1 MPRTVK
7 VDIGGEAERKFTAAL
22 NELYS
27 LFAPLTM
34 ASVARRVGVSEP
46 AVSHWLRGRRAP
58 QERSLARLHSEAVK
72 VALTT
77 GRAVPYRLDQLID
90 MRHEVCCGPS
100 ACKDR
105 RAARSA
111 STEGDRRN
119 SGCPPAGSEGD
130 RRNAQAPSL
139 PAVGKRSPTGE
150 ALALLAAGNRNEA
163 FQLLR
168 LMGISAPVAQI
179 QSAVEMLLEHGDEAA
194 ARILLGGMASHRGDE
209 MVDMVIFAFHAQME
223 VQS

>member
-7 VDIGGEAERKFTAAL
+7 VDIDGGVEREFTAAL

-58 QERSLARLHSEAVK
+58 QEPSLARLYSEAVK
-72 VALTT
+72 VALAT
-77 GRAVPYRLDQLID
+77 GRTVPYRLDQLID
-90 MRHEVCCGPS
+90 MRHEACCGSS
-100 ACKDR
+100 ACRDR

-111 STEGDRRN
+111 LAEGDRRN
-119 SGCPPAGSEGD
+119 SECPPVGSEGD

-139 PAVGKRSPTGE
+139 LAVGKRSPTGE
-150 ALALLAAGNRNEA
+150 ALALLGAGNRNEA
-163 FQLLR
+163 FRILR
-168 LMGISAPVAQI
+168 RMSISAPVAQL
-179 QSAVEMLLEHGDEAA
+179 QSAVEMLLERGEEDA
-194 ARILLGGMASHRGDE
+194 ARILLGEMVVHRGGG
-209 MVDMVIFAFHAQME
+209 MVDMVIFASRARMG